1 MSPVSPLNV
10 ISRFKVDASPV
21 SKGRAVDAGRLTR
34 DGRDGR
40 DVAAGGSNAA
50 LDELLAVPARL
61 VSALPV
67 PVCLRL
73 RVPGSPVPVMLWTG
87 AYAVGRA
94 STPVLADIIVFDG
107 AELEALVTASEA
119 DRLWHAD
126 FLGLCFEKWRTPDVP
141 VRAAELLGGANQEP
155 DAGWSL
161 GRVFAR
167 LGIEV
172 ETFELEAEPVA
183 RPLHAAA

>member
-10 ISRFKVDASPV
+10 ISRLKVDASPV
-21 SKGRAVDAGRLTR
+21 SKGRAVDGAGPQP
-34 DGRDGR
+34 
-40 DVAAGGSNAA
+40 NAE
-50 LDELLAVPARL
+50 LQELLAVPARL
-61 VSALPV
+61 VSGLPV
-67 PVCLRL
+67 PVCLHL
-73 RVPGSPVPVMLWTG
+73 RVPGSPVPVVLWTG
-87 AYAVGRA
+87 AYAAGRA
-94 STPVLADIIVFDG
+94 ATPVLADIIVFDG
-107 AELEALVTASEA
+107 AELDALVTASEA

-141 VRAAELLGGANQEP
+141 VRAAELLGGANAEP

-161 GRVFAR
+161 GRVLAR
-167 LGIEV
+167 LGLEV

>member
-1 MSPVSPLNV
+1 MSPVSPLNA
-10 ISRFKVDASPV
+10 ISRLKVDASPV
-21 SKGRAVDAGRLTR
+21 SKGRAVDARR
-34 DGRDGR
+34 DVGRD
-40 DVAAGGSNAA
+40 AAPGNSLA
-50 LDELLAVPARL
+50 LQELLAVPARL

-87 AYAVGRA
+87 VYAAGRA

-107 AELEALVTASEA
+107 AELEALVTATEA

-141 VRAAELLGGANQEP
+141 VRAAELLGGANEEP

-161 GRVFAR
+161 GRVLAR

>member
-1 MSPVSPLNV
+1 MTPASPLNV
-10 ISRFKVDASPV
+10 ISRLKVDASSV
-21 SKGRAVDAGRLTR
+21 SKGRAVDARR
-34 DGRDGR
+34 D
-40 DVAAGGSNAA
+40 AGLSVRHNAA
-50 LDELLAVPARL
+50 LQELLAVPARL

-87 AYAVGRA
+87 AYAAGRA

-107 AELEALVTASEA
+107 AELEALVIATEA

-126 FLGLCFEKWRTPDVP
+126 FLGLCFEKWRTPEVP
-141 VRAAELLGGANQEP
+141 VRAAELLGGANEEP

-161 GRVFAR
+161 GRVLAR

-172 ETFELEAEPVA
+172 ETFELEAAPVA